1 MTWTRILWHTYL
13 KIRSSAYET
22 ITQTPNKHQ
31 YIFDAKQNYTRRQ
44 PENRHSKLP
53 SLYETS
59 VLLFMIIYIY
69 IHNQTDV
76 FVKVV
81 PLKPI
86 ISNVCFQRLNQ
97 VLTTPNLH
105 PQSQFPLNKAQLNVL
120 AIIIVW
126 VMKRYKMR

>member
-1 MTWTRILWHTYL
+1 MR
-13 KIRSSAYET
+13 
-22 ITQTPNKHQ
+22 NK
-31 YIFDAKQNYTRRQ
+31 TRRQ

-59 VLLFMIIYIY
+59 VLLFMIIYIYIY

-105 PQSQFPLNKAQLNVL
+105 PQSQCPLNKAQLNVL
-120 AIIIVW
+120 AIIIV
-126 VMKRYKMR
+126 